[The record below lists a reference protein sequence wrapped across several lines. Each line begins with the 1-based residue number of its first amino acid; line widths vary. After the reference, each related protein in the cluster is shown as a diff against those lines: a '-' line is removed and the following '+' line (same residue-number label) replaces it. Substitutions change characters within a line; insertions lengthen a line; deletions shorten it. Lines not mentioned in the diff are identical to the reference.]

1 MSVRISLPQDDTP
14 EELFT
19 RTRLLAAQR
28 SLYEWERLPGLP
40 PLCKG
45 VPAPERFA
53 KSTTHEMLSDALT
66 SVLSGGLSLFG
77 WLRGK
82 PTKLRHYDALY
93 ALRRPPRVMQN
104 WRSDREFARQRMNG
118 INPFLITCIAAIP
131 EQLPGHRRRRSAGV
145 LPDGVTLA
153 QLLDQ
158 RRLFLCDW
166 KDIAGAPVVL
176 RPLPGRA
183 DGAVLARRAVRR

>member
-19 RTRLLAAQR
+19 RTRLLAGQR

-53 KSTTHEMLSDALT
+53 KSTTHEMLSDAMT
-66 SVLSGGLSLFG
+66 SVLSGGFSLFG

-82 PTKLRHYDALY
+82 PPSCATTTRCTPFDD
-93 ALRRPPRVMQN
+93 RR
-104 WRSDREFARQRMNG
+104 G
-118 INPFLITCIAAIP
+118 
-131 EQLPGHRRRRSAGV
+131 
-145 LPDGVTLA
+145 
-153 QLLDQ
+153 
-158 RRLFLCDW
+158 
-166 KDIAGAPVVL
+166 
-176 RPLPGRA
+176 
-183 DGAVLARRAVRR
+183 